1 MKSIFLLFFICINLL
16 YGFDSIE
23 ILNPDIT
30 VHRSGYFKT
39 DQILSP
45 KQALSQHFKPLPEK
59 AVSFGFDHDT
69 YWFLFEISTKS
80 NQQFYI
86 DSKDIL
92 GNYQDLY
99 VYRNGNLLRH
109 DKSGFYLPLEE
120 KTLKIFPSRF
130 KLETDQQKTIYLL
143 KIDSIFMRLAS
154 FGFGNEKEVE
164 KSWTILLII
173 LIGTGSIACA
183 FLLYNLLLYFY
194 IKDKL
199 FIYYCVYMLGFF
211 LVNQLSL
218 GYLPFL
224 LGFDGKS
231 AMTLWIF
238 AMVTYTYG
246 LTFFTIN
253 FLDLKE
259 KHHNLKNIFIFLLVI
274 NITLTPFHI
283 FTRILPYSQH
293 LWILSVQ
300 LFQFFTIFLVIK
312 RYSEGF
318 KPALF
323 YLIATGGGLILSF
336 GFVILIGNSGIYYS
350 LLTLNL
356 PNLALIWDLIF
367 FSLALAYRIRLLRE
381 ENTKNER
388 LAIMK
393 SRQKVIGELTGNIAH
408 QWRQPL
414 NTLGAII
421 SNIEAKIK
429 FDHLST
435 DDLLES
441 CKLSNSVL
449 RHLSGTINTLQDFFM
464 DQSNKKETFDLNEHL
479 KQLISFLNESMLNQ
493 NITIHFVPEKT
504 LFIENNQNLLSQ
516 VIMNILLNAKDIL
529 IERNTGKKKIITI
542 LTKLKDDK
550 VIINISD
557 NGGGIKIEPIDKIFE
572 LFISDK
578 LNGSGVGLYLSKNI
592 VEKLDGKLYV
602 SNTNDGAEFSI
613 ELPISK

>member
-1 MKSIFLLFFICINLL
+1 MKFIFLLFFVCMNLV

-23 ILNPDIT
+23 VLNPNIT

-39 DQILSP
+39 DETLSSE
-45 KQALSQHFKPLPEK
+45 QALSQHFKPLPEK
-59 AVSFGFDHDT
+59 AISFGFDHDT
-69 YWFLFEISTKS
+69 YWFLFEVSTTCKE
-80 NQQFYI
+80 QYYL

-99 VYRNGNLLRH
+99 IYRDGKLLRH
-109 DKSGFYLPLEE
+109 DKNGFYLPLEE
-120 KTLKIFPSRF
+120 KTLKIFSSRF
-130 KLETDQQKTIYLL
+130 KLESTEQKTIYLL

-154 FGFGNEKEVE
+154 FAFGNEKEVE
-164 KSWTILLII
+164 KSWAILLNI
-173 LIGTGSIACA
+173 LIATGSIACA

-199 FIYYCVYMLGFF
+199 FIYYCIYMFGFV

-238 AMVTYTYG
+238 AMVTYTCG

-259 KHHNLKNIFIFLLVI
+259 KHHNLKNIFIILLII

-283 FTRILPYSQH
+283 LTGVFPYSQH
-293 LWILSVQ
+293 LWLLSVQ
-300 LFQFFTIFLVIK
+300 LFQFFTIFLVVK
-312 RYSEGF
+312 RYFEGF

-323 YLIATGGGLILSF
+323 YLIATGGGLIFSF

-393 SRQKVIGELTGNIAH
+393 SRQKVIGELIGNIAH

-414 NTLGAII
+414 NIIGSII
-421 SNIEAKIK
+421 SNLEAKTK
-429 FDHLST
+429 YDHLTT
-435 DDLLES
+435 DELLES

-449 RHLSGTINTLQDFFM
+449 HHLSGTINTLQDFFI
-464 DQSNKKETFDLNEHL
+464 DETDKKEKFDLNEHI
-479 KQLISFLNESMLNQ
+479 KYLINFLQESMSNQ
-493 NITIHFVPEKT
+493 NITIQFLPEKA
-504 LFIENNQNLLSQ
+504 LFIDSNQNLLSQ
-516 VIMNILLNAKDIL
+516 VIMNIFLNAKDIL
-529 IERNTGKKKIITI
+529 IERNIGKDKIITI
-542 LTKLKDDK
+542 TTELKYEK
-550 VIINISD
+550 IIINISD
-557 NGGGIKIEPIDKIFE
+557 NGGGIRIEPINRVFE
-572 LFISDK
+572 LFISEK
-578 LNGSGVGLYLSKNI
+578 SNGSGVGLYLSKNI
-592 VEKLDGKLYV
+592 IEKLHGQLLV
-602 SNTNDGAEFSI
+602 SNTKYGAQFTI
-613 ELPISK
+613 ILPK